1 MTTPRVTVSLGCKIN
16 IGDFQNVDLG
26 ISIEDSQRSSE
37 LSVDDT
43 VNRLY
48 TYIEDKLAAKLDE
61 YVDEMVALTNLHKEK
76 RAKR

>member
-16 IGDFQNVDLG
+16 IGDFQNVDLA
-26 ISIEDSQRSSE
+26 ISIEDSQRSTE

-48 TYIEDKLAAKLDE
+48 TYIENKLTSKLDE
-61 YVDEMVALTNLHKEK
+61 YVNEMVALTSLSKEK